1 MPTKQIKGPFTILT
15 ISTHVHVT
23 RVDVYE
29 HIPNVSAFIR
39 SVTYYMIFIF
49 LGVHVT

>member
-1 MPTKQIKGPFTILT
+1 MPTKQIKGPFPILT

-23 RVDVYE
+23 RVDIWT
-29 HIPNVSAFIR
+29 HSKCTRIHN
-39 SVTYYMIFIF
+39 MIFIF